1 MYVTSTALAARVFK
15 RFLTSK
21 DRTLVR
27 ALALNQCGQST
38 ILSQFYVHMWVEFV
52 VGSRLAPRVLL
63 RVLRFS
69 SLHKNQISKFQFD
82 QDRTPT

>member
-15 RFLTSK
+15 RFLMNK

-27 ALALNQCGQST
+27 ALAFNQCGQST

-52 VGSRLAPRVLL
+52 VGSSLAPRAFLG
-63 RVLRFS
+63 S
-69 SLHKNQISKFQFD
+69 SGFPRS
-82 QDRTPT
+82 